1 MWLVALVPICVLVVS
16 LGLQRFEAALVS
28 DLRHPTRRTVRRPA
42 AVGSSHAAHIS
53 FTGERATLGA
63 YADPT
68 V

>member
-1 MWLVALVPICVLVVS
+1 MWLVVLVPICVLVVS
-16 LGLQRFEAALVS
+16 LGLQRFEAVLIA
-28 DLRHPTRRTVRRPA
+28 DRQHPTRRSLRRPA